1 MSPIIGGES
10 GLAKFLGKAPGGHV
24 HEPQVG
30 KEEHANDYGPH
41 GQPQWLNR
49 LRHDCGNDD
58 RHRWYEQ

>member
-1 MSPIIGGES
+1 MSPIIGGGS

-30 KEEHANDYGPH
+30 KKEHANDYGPH